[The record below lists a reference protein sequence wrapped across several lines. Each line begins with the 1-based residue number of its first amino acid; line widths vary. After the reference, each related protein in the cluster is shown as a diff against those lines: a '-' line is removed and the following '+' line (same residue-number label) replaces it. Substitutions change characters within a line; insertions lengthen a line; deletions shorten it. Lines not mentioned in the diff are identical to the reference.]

1 MTSPRQSASLLRSPP
16 SSRTSLDAPSISRVA
31 NPNARR
37 NRAALRDYYKLK
49 DQTQDANSADSSR
62 TSIADS
68 QATELHGSSSRLDAF
83 ERDDFD
89 AVSHV
94 RRLLETESL
103 KELLALEHELVA
115 DVRTLDGERKA
126 LVYDNY
132 SKLISASDTIKK
144 VWLSNKSLNL
154 LRIPDEVKHGPAV
167 ALDIDIGSGDI
178 THRRNSSVDFYGAA
192 VARRPE
198 RRAVKQRIRGRVGDV
213 DCELSRP
220 AQVVD

>member
-1 MTSPRQSASLLRSPP
+1 MTSPRQSTSLLRSPP
-16 SSRTSLDAPSISRVA
+16 SSRTSLDTLGQQSLTRAA

-49 DQTQDANSADSSR
+49 DQSQDANSSR
-62 TSIADS
+62 ISIADS
-68 QATELHGSSSRLDAF
+68 QAAEQPHASSSKVDAF
-83 ERDDFD
+83 DRDDFD

-94 RRLLETESL
+94 RKLLETESL

-144 VWLSNKSLNL
+144 VSL
-154 LRIPDEVKHGPAV
+154 IQTP
-167 ALDIDIGSGDI
+167 I
-178 THRRNSSVDFYGAA
+178 
-192 VARRPE
+192 
-198 RRAVKQRIRGRVGDV
+198 
-213 DCELSRP
+213 
-220 AQVVD
+220 

>member
-1 MTSPRQSASLLRSPP
+1 MASPRQSASLLRSPP
-16 SSRTSLDAPSISRVA
+16 SSRTSLDTLGQQSTTRVA

-49 DQTQDANSADSSR
+49 DQAQANPADSSR
-62 TSIADS
+62 ISIADS
-68 QATELHGSSSRLDAF
+68 QATEQLHVSSSKLDAF
-83 ERDDFD
+83 DRDDFD

-94 RRLLETESL
+94 RKLLETESL

-144 VWLSNKSLNL
+144 V
-154 LRIPDEVKHGPAV
+154 
-167 ALDIDIGSGDI
+167 
-178 THRRNSSVDFYGAA
+178 
-192 VARRPE
+192 
-198 RRAVKQRIRGRVGDV
+198 
-213 DCELSRP
+213 
-220 AQVVD
+220 

>member
-1 MTSPRQSASLLRSPP
+1 LKLVVAGNPNPRHRRNRCTSPTAVREQDDVYQDLNNRLRILVMTSPRQSTSLLRSPP
-16 SSRTSLDAPSISRVA
+16 SSRTSLDTLGQQSLTRAA

-49 DQTQDANSADSSR
+49 DQSQDANSSR
-62 TSIADS
+62 ISIADS
-68 QATELHGSSSRLDAF
+68 QAAEQPHASSSKVDAF
-83 ERDDFD
+83 DRDDFD

-94 RRLLETESL
+94 RKLLETESL

-144 VWLSNKSLNL
+144 VSL
-154 LRIPDEVKHGPAV
+154 IQTP
-167 ALDIDIGSGDI
+167 I
-178 THRRNSSVDFYGAA
+178 
-192 VARRPE
+192 
-198 RRAVKQRIRGRVGDV
+198 
-213 DCELSRP
+213 
-220 AQVVD
+220 

>member
-1 MTSPRQSASLLRSPP
+1 MASPRQSTSLLRSPP
-16 SSRTSLDAPSISRVA
+16 SSRTSLDTLGQPSISRVA

-49 DQTQDANSADSSR
+49 DQTQDASAD
-62 TSIADS
+62 TISIADS
-68 QATELHGSSSRLDAF
+68 QTTEHHASATKLDAF
-83 ERDDFD
+83 DRDDFD

-94 RRLLETESL
+94 RKLLETESL

-144 VWLSNKSLNL
+144 VDFPDLLN
-154 LRIPDEVKHGPAV
+154 
-167 ALDIDIGSGDI
+167 IGIS
-178 THRRNSSVDFYGAA
+178 TYSPR
-192 VARRPE
+192 
-198 RRAVKQRIRGRVGDV
+198 
-213 DCELSRP
+213 
-220 AQVVD
+220 

>member
-1 MTSPRQSASLLRSPP
+1 MIELEQLRRNSDMASPRQSASLLRSPP
-16 SSRTSLDAPSISRVA
+16 SSRTSLDTLGQPSISRVA

-49 DQTQDANSADSSR
+49 DQTQDANPADSSR
-62 TSIADS
+62 ISIADS
-68 QATELHGSSSRLDAF
+68 QATEHLFASASRLDAF
-83 ERDDFD
+83 DRDDFD

-94 RRLLETESL
+94 RKLLETESL

-144 VWLSNKSLNL
+144 VCYTWTQNHLTS
-154 LRIPDEVKHGPAV
+154 IDEIKHGPV
-167 ALDIDIGSGDI
+167 VSLDIDSGTGDSP
-178 THRRNSSVDFYGAA
+178 HCRNSSIAFY
-192 VARRPE
+192 
-198 RRAVKQRIRGRVGDV
+198 RATV
-213 DCELSRP
+213 
-220 AQVVD
+220 